1 MEVLHVKTED
11 FTAFVSMMTIVSDT
25 YGQPRMSEA
34 AAKLYF
40 GVLSDY
46 SLDDVSKAIAEH
58 LKQSPYMPK
67 PCDIIKN
74 IKGTAEERALMA
86 WRHVLRA
93 ITKYGRYQSIKFDD
107 PVIHYAIDYMGGWH
121 RICQIFE
128 EELPFREKDF
138 VKHYIH
144 GERIA
149 NWSNVPEYF
158 VGEHEIRNT
167 RSDHSEA
174 APKFVLVQTKA
185 TQKALD
191 SGTKE

>member
-1 MEVLHVKTED
+1 MKADD

-40 GVLSDY
+40 SVLSDY
-46 SLDDVSKAIAEH
+46 SLEDVSKAIAEH

-74 IKGTAEERALMA
+74 IKGTAEERALIAWGYVLMA
-86 WRHVLRA
+86 IA
-93 ITKYGRYQSIKFDD
+93 KYGRYQNIKFDD
-107 PVIHYAIDYMGGWH
+107 PAIHYAITCMGGWH
-121 RICQIFE
+121 ILCQALTD
-128 EELPFREKDF
+128 ELPFMKKDF
-138 VKHYIH
+138 VKHYIR
-144 GERIA
+144 GERVA
-149 NWSNVPEYF
+149 NWGNVPEYF

-191 SGTKE
+191 SGTKK